1 MPYIP
6 SAEAPVF
13 NTIPGTTFTG
23 LAAPSRGSKEN
34 AVWRVTVEPGTPAR
48 VHQLTREEI
57 LIVTAGSATAS
68 LSGSIINVST
78 GDALIVPPFTDFS
91 LANPYQAAF
100 EAIAVLPV
108 GGRAM
113 IEGGEPFAPPWSV

>member
-13 NTIPGTTFTG
+13 NIIPGTTFTG

-34 AVWRVTVEPGTPAR
+34 AVWRVTVEPGTSAR

-68 LSGSIINVST
+68 ISGSVINVSA

-91 LANPYQAAF
+91 LANPHQAAF
-100 EAIAVLPV
+100 EAIVVLPV
-108 GGRAM
+108 GARAM
-113 IEGGEPFAPPWSV
+113 MEGGEPFVPPWSV